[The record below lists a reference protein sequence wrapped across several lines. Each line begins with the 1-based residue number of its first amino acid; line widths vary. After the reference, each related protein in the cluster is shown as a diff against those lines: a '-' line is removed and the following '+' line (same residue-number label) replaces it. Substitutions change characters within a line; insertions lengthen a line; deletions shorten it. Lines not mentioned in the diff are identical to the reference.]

1 MPPPAQPSA
10 EPPTS
15 APDGRPPAGRRYD
28 VGRSLSTDYFGLR
41 DELSSADLELLLK
54 ARAFVDDEVLPVIGE
69 FWERA
74 EFPRSLAQRMG
85 ELGLVGDGIE
95 GYGCPPMSPTAS
107 GLVNMEINRGDG
119 SLGTFLGVQSGLA
132 MKSIALLGSEEQKSR
147 WLPGLASVD
156 LFGAF
161 ALTEPLHGSDSVA
174 LETTAR
180 RDGDTWVLDGEKRWI
195 GNGTIADVL
204 VVWAR
209 DHEDGQVKGFLVE
222 GGAPGLDARRMEGKV
237 SVRAVWQADLT
248 LSGVRVRA
256 EDRLPE
262 ARTFKDTGRVLAST
276 RSSVAWGALGHAT
289 AAYEVALAY
298 SGQREQFGR
307 PLSRFQLVQDKLV
320 RMLAEVTAMQLY
332 CLRLARLSEGGQLT
346 DTIAALAKFNNTRK
360 AREVILEARELLG
373 GNGILLDY
381 HVVRHMAD
389 IEAIYTYEGTAD
401 IQELIVGRQIT
412 GQSAFT

>member
-1 MPPPAQPSA
+1 MSVTPQS
-10 EPPTS
+10 ERT
-15 APDGRPPAGRRYD
+15 YD
-28 VGRSLSTDYFGLR
+28 VGRSLSTDYFGLE
-41 DELSSADLELLLK
+41 DELSPHDLELLLRTK
-54 ARAFVDDEVLPVIGE
+54 AFVDDEVLPVIGD

-74 EFPRSLAQRMG
+74 DFPRDLARRMG

-95 GYGCPPMSPTAS
+95 GYGCPPMSPMAS
-107 GLVNMEINRGDG
+107 GLINMEINRGDG

-132 MKSIALLGSEEQKSR
+132 MKSIALLGSEEQKQR
-147 WLPGLASVD
+147 WLPGLASCE

-180 RDGDTWVLDGEKRWI
+180 REGDGYVLDGQKRWI
-195 GNGTIADVL
+195 GNGTIADVV

-209 DHEDGQVKGFLVE
+209 DTEDGQVKGFLVE
-222 GGAPGLDARRMEGKV
+222 GDSPGYDARRMDGKV
-237 SVRAVWQADLT
+237 SVRAVWQADITLT
-248 LSGVRVRA
+248 GVKVPA
-256 EDRLPE
+256 DAVLPG
-262 ARTFKDTGRVLAST
+262 AHTFKDTGRVLAST

-289 AAYEVALAY
+289 AAYEVALSY
-298 SGQREQFGR
+298 SQQRQQFGK
-307 PLSRFQLVQDKLV
+307 PLAAFQLVQDKLV

-332 CLRLARLSEGGQLT
+332 CIRLARLSEAGKLT
-346 DTIAALAKFNNTRK
+346 DVISSLAKVNNTRK

-373 GNGILLDY
+373 GNGILLEY

-401 IQELIVGRQIT
+401 IQELIVGREIT
-412 GQSAFT
+412 GVSAFA